1 MTSGTQVG
9 RERRHSWPVPSA
21 PPSLADVT
29 SVHLVTFPLL
39 PDGEPR
45 GDLLVTALAER
56 DIDARWVSWDDPT
69 VDWAAADAVALRAT
83 WDYHRRCS
91 EFFAWVRSVERRTRL
106 LNGADA
112 FAWNAD
118 KAYLTEIADRLPV
131 VPSSLVED
139 RGLADGLAE
148 ALGRWGT
155 IVVKARTGAGGV
167 GVVLA
172 ESTDDLRLAGLTAGP
187 WLVQPLV
194 ASVRT
199 VGETSVFVMGGRAV
213 SQVDKLPGGD
223 EIRVH
228 EQFGGSSRPVPL
240 DDTAAALAEKAL
252 AEAGTLLGQEL
263 DYGRVDLM
271 EYDGQLVIGELELIE
286 PGLYLDVAPENADRF
301 ADLVADLLR

>member
-1 MTSGTQVG
+1 MTSV
-9 RERRHSWPVPSA
+9 
-21 PPSLADVT
+21 L
-29 SVHLVTFPLL
+29 LVTFPLL

-45 GDLLVTALAER
+45 GGLLVKALAER

-69 VDWAAADAVALRAT
+69 VDWAAADLVALRAT
-83 WDYHRRCS
+83 WDYHRRYG
-91 EFFAWVRSVERRTRL
+91 EFFEWVRSVEGRTRL

-139 RGLADGLAE
+139 RGLVSGLAD
-148 ALGRWGT
+148 ALERWGT

-167 GVVLA
+167 GVVFA

-187 WLVQPLV
+187 WVVQPLV
-194 ASVRT
+194 ESVRT

-228 EQFGGSSRPVPL
+228 EQFGGSSRPAPL
-240 DDTAAALAEKAL
+240 DDAAAALAEKAL
-252 AEAGTLLGQEL
+252 TEAGTLLGQEL

-271 EYDGQLVIGELELIE
+271 TYDGRLVIGELELIE
-286 PGLYLDVAPENADRF
+286 PGLYLDVLPGNADPF
-301 ADLVADLLR
+301 ADLIASRLP